1 MVVHNSESSLCRGK
15 KLEGDSLPFFA
26 TGVSSVIHPVSNVQL
41 AQLSI
46 LLCLFYE
53 MCGFVITTSLPP
65 DQQNR

>member
-41 AQLSI
+41 AQLSFCCACFMKCVV
-46 LLCLFYE
+46 L
-53 MCGFVITTSLPP
+53 
-65 DQQNR
+65 